1 MLDHPT
7 DLPVI
12 DRYVTPEME
21 ELWSYRSKYN
31 TWLDVEFA
39 FISARACVGRFG
51 REDSINIR
59 NEAKFTVAE
68 ITQRDAVLNHDMIA
82 FIETVQAS
90 LETAGYGHLKGEFHK
105 GLSSYN
111 VEDPAEVLRLRGALE
126 LIIFELKALYQTLCR
141 RAEEHRYSYLIA
153 ETHGQWAKP
162 STFGHLLKV
171 CAGTINRCIK
181 RHERDLDYELME
193 ANISGAVGNFIG
205 IDPRIAKKAAEILG
219 LKLTPAE
226 TQILQRDRHA
236 AVLAHLAITA
246 RVIENISETLWLMA
260 RSIEGTIAEPF
271 SAKQKGSSA
280 MPHKKNP
287 ITIERMKGLARLV
300 SADALVGFEDIVTRG
315 WRTIEQSSA
324 ERHIIPRATT
334 LVHYMARKMTWI
346 ITEMT
351 VDTVAMKQI
360 LDNSN
365 GVWASQ
371 DVSEALVAAGVD
383 PEVAYRYTQ
392 RLGQMTAEKY
402 QLNFRALL
410 AEHTLND
417 NDQRTAVEILSHDMC
432 DSFFDLKQV
441 VNPGIDYIFAD
452 HQE

>member
-1 MLDHPT
+1 
-7 DLPVI
+7 
-12 DRYVTPEME
+12 
-21 ELWSYRSKYN
+21 
-31 TWLDVEFA
+31 
-39 FISARACVGRFG
+39 
-51 REDSINIR
+51 
-59 NEAKFTVAE
+59 
-68 ITQRDAVLNHDMIA
+68 MIA

-171 CAGTINRCIK
+171 CADTISRCIK

-193 ANISGAVGNFIG
+193 ANIPGAVGNFIG
-205 IDPRIAKKAAEILG
+205 IDPRTAKKAAEILR
-219 LKLTPAE
+219 LKLAPAE

-271 SAKQKGSSA
+271 GAKQKGSSA

-315 WRTIEQSSA
+315 WRSIEQSSA
-324 ERHIIPRATT
+324 ERHIFVRATT

-346 ITEMT
+346 I
-351 VDTVAMKQI
+351 
-360 LDNSN
+360 
-365 GVWASQ
+365 
-371 DVSEALVAAGVD
+371 SEALVAAGVEPD
-383 PEVAYRYTQ
+383 LAYRYTQ
-392 RLGQMTAEKY
+392 RLGHIATQKGNQDFRTLLSTDGLDDTDPRTAETILGAEM
-402 QLNFRALL
+402 LN
-410 AEHTLND
+410 
-417 NDQRTAVEILSHDMC
+417 
-432 DSFFDLKQV
+432 SFFDLERV
-441 VNPGIDYIFAD
+441 VNPGINYIFSD
-452 HQE
+452 H